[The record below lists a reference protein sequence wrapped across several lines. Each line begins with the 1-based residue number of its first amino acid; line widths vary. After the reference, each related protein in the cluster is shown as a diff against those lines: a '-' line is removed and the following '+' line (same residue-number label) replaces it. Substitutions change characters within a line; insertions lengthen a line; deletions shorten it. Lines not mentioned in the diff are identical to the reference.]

1 MPLADGDALL
11 AALRAWEACLPE
23 GLAAD
28 MPEHVERARARAAA
42 AAAAR
47 RAHEAAVA
55 PERPADT
62 DLLAAYMAY
71 IKLEEVRAIYL
82 GRIRCLQLIG
92 QMGLHGTA
100 AGAVRRELE
109 RLWRSGALPTL
120 TCTRPALSRRS
131 WDSLGNAVPASA
143 SRALVLGVG

>member
-1 MPLADGDALL
+1 MPLADGDAAL
-11 AALRAWEACLPE
+11 AALRAWEGGLSG

-62 DLLAAYMAY
+62 DLLAAHMAY
-71 IKLEEVRAIYL
+71 IKLEEVRPAWS
-82 GRIRCLQLIG
+82 GPS
-92 QMGLHGTA
+92 
-100 AGAVRRELE
+100 VRY
-109 RLWRSGALPTL
+109 
-120 TCTRPALSRRS
+120 
-131 WDSLGNAVPASA
+131 
-143 SRALVLGVG
+143 